1 MMDGIF
7 ILAEVSQTEMSVEDI
22 QIVPIG
28 LIWEQIASLH
38 WFHAVLALS
47 FGIVYLLYGWRI
59 FKVLS
64 IICFGL
70 IGLGFGMMIGE
81 TLGSE
86 LWGGV
91 IGLLTLAILSMPL
104 MKWGVSALGAIAGG
118 VITGAIWYAIGLPQL
133 YIWAG
138 IIVGMVAGGMISFIV
153 LEIAVMLFTSLGGS
167 VITVVAILSLIHNYE
182 SNMIDPATSHI
193 HDMVFDNTWFLP
205 IALIGPTIFGI
216 IMQNKLI
223 KHSPKWEAK
232 I

>member
-1 MMDGIF
+1 MGRIF
-7 ILAEVSQTEMSVEDI
+7 ILAQVARTEMPTEDI
-22 QIVPIG
+22 QVVPIDM
-28 LIWEQIASLH
+28 IWEQIVALH

-70 IGLGFGMMIGE
+70 IGLGIGMVVGRM
-81 TLGSE
+81 LGSE

-91 IGLLTLAILSMPL
+91 IGLLVLAIMSMPL
-104 MKWGVSALGAIAGG
+104 MKWGISVLGAIAGG
-118 VITGAIWYAIGLPQL
+118 VLTGAVWYAFGLPEL

-138 IIVGMVAGGMISFIV
+138 IIVGMVAGGMISFII
-153 LEIAVMLFTSLGGS
+153 LEVAVMLFTSLGGS
-167 VITVVAILSLIHNYE
+167 VITVISILSLLHNYE
-182 SNMIDPATSHI
+182 TNVVEPARTNI
-193 HDMVFDNTWFLP
+193 YDMVFDNNWFLP
-205 IALIGPTIFGI
+205 IALIAPTIFGI
-216 IMQNKLI
+216 IMQRKLI